1 MASVKPGLPVGRTA
15 SAASKQDKRKK
26 LKKKMMMFPWPRT
39 AGTKKNTGPLLP
51 PRVAV
56 EYSTNWKILSQ
67 GCYFNQ
73 LMSKATNAKK
83 VPESK
88 SKIRLKEEALT
99 VGKEDHQG
107 VKPEKGAESNTR
119 LDSQATHVLQKGKSL
134 KPDESPSQGTQQSTR
149 KRTRNSQESA
159 EEGTSGRKKQTKIEP
174 ETENH
179 MEPDI
184 WFDDVDPDDIEAA
197 MGPEAGRVARQQI
210 AQTTGKPHTAV
221 PSLEKV
227 LVKDEAFQGL
237 TKAVAMDCEM
247 VGVGSDKVDSI
258 LARVSIVNQFGKCI
272 YDKYVKPTEKVT
284 DYRTWVSGVRPADM
298 RNGEDFKVVQ
308 REVAEILEGRVLVGH
323 AVHNDL
329 KILFLDHPKKNIRD
343 TQKYKP
349 FKTAVRC
356 GRPSLKH
363 LCSKVLKVKV
373 QESEHSSVQDAQ
385 ATMRLYTL
393 VRQKWEA
400 DVKAKYRTKKQ
411 VVKVGKPNLEAKCK
425 KTCQKVILP
434 IHPKPGDL

>member
-1 MASVKPGLPVGRTA
+1 MDNDYTMASMKPGLHVGSTA
-15 SAASKQDKRKK
+15 SAASKQDNRKK
-26 LKKKMMMFPWPRT
+26 LKRRRRFWAKETVR
-39 AGTKKNTGPLLP
+39 TKKNTGSVLP

-56 EYSTNWKILSQ
+56 EYSTNWKTLS
-67 GCYFNQ
+67 Q

-88 SKIRLKEEALT
+88 SKIRLKEDTLT
-99 VGKEDHQG
+99 VGKENHQG
-107 VKPEKGAESNTR
+107 IKPEKGAESNTQP
-119 LDSQATHVLQKGKSL
+119 DSQATHVVQKGKRL
-134 KPDESPSQGTQQSTR
+134 KPDESTAQGTQQSTR

-159 EEGTSGRKKQTKIEP
+159 EERTSGRKKQTKIEP
-174 ETENH
+174 ETENQT
-179 MEPDI
+179 EPDI

-197 MGPEAGRVARQQI
+197 MGPEAARVARQQI
-210 AQTTGKPHTAV
+210 AQTTGKPHTAE

-227 LVKDEAFQGL
+227 LVKDGAFQGL

-298 RNGEDFKVVQ
+298 KNGEDFKVVQ

-363 LCSKVLKVKV
+363 LCSQVLKVKV

-400 DVKAKYRTKKQ
+400 EVKAKYRTKKQ
-411 VVKVGKPNLEAKCK
+411 VVKVEKPNLEAKSLMIYK
-425 KTCQKVILP
+425 NKMSLE
-434 IHPKPGDL
+434 LSLNMN

>member
-1 MASVKPGLPVGRTA
+1 MK
-15 SAASKQDKRKK
+15 
-26 LKKKMMMFPWPRT
+26 
-39 AGTKKNTGPLLP
+39 
-51 PRVAV
+51 
-56 EYSTNWKILSQ
+56 

-73 LMSKATNAKK
+73 LMNQTTDTKK

-88 SKIRLKEEALT
+88 SKIRSKEET
-99 VGKEDHQG
+99 SIVEKENHR
-107 VKPEKGAESNTR
+107 VKPEKGAESNTQ
-119 LDSQATHVLQKGKSL
+119 LDSQIVHVLQKRKRL
-134 KPDESPSQGTQQSTR
+134 KPDKSTTPGMLQSTR
-149 KRTRNSQESA
+149 KKTRNSHRSP
-159 EEGTSGRKKQTKIEP
+159 EEHISGRKKRTMIEP
-174 ETENH
+174 GTENH
-179 MEPDI
+179 TEPDI

-197 MGPEAGRVARQQI
+197 MGPEAASVARQQI
-210 AQTTGKPHTAV
+210 AQTTGKPHSAV
-221 PSLEKV
+221 HSLEKV
-227 LVKDEAFQGL
+227 LVKDGAFQGL

-284 DYRTWVSGVRPADM
+284 DYRTWVSGIRPTDLK
-298 RNGEDFKVVQ
+298 NGEDFKVVQ

-329 KILFLDHPKKNIRD
+329 KILFLDHPKKKIRD

-349 FKTAVRC
+349 FKTVVRC

-363 LCSKVLKVKV
+363 LCRQILKVKV

-400 DVKAKYRTKKQ
+400 EVKAKYRTKKISCNS
-411 VVKVGKPNLEAKCK
+411 GETKP
-425 KTCQKVILP
+425 
-434 IHPKPGDL
+434 